1 MLGYL
6 AHDRGLNTMAEIAR
20 HPDLLAAGREAFVNE
35 CGAGIAHKHGAT
47 DPFFA
52 KASFDA
58 RADDLLARMT
68 NPFLSDAVARVIR
81 DPKRKLAW
89 EDRLVGAMRLA
100 LAAGV
105 KPVRL
110 AQGARLAAR
119 FGGITDPRVLWPQ
132 ESARRGEVTAIAALF
147 EE

>member
-1 MLGYL
+1 MS
-6 AHDRGLNTMAEIAR
+6 E
-20 HPDLLAAGREAFVNE
+20 
-35 CGAGIAHKHGAT
+35 K
-47 DPFFA
+47 PFW
-52 KASFDA
+52 
-58 RADDLLARMT
+58 
-68 NPFLSDAVARVIR
+68 
-81 DPKRKLAW
+81 RK
-89 EDRLVGAMRLA
+89 EQTFRLA